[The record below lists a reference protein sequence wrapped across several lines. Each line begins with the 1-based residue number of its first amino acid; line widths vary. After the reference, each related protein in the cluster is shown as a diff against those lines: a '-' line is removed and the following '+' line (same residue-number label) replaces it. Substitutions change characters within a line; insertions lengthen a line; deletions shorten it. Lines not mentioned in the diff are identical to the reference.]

1 MRLLV
6 RPLVR
11 VAVALLVI
19 ALAGCS
25 APDPVAG
32 VGSSVDA
39 SPSAS
44 EPASDRASDPASDS
58 ASAPASDS
66 EPGAADLST
75 PASSPPP
82 PEQREPVPAPPGSG
96 AEAGPGGAPT
106 SPPVADLHTDPGA
119 VDVVVNK
126 RRPLTPVDFAPAD
139 LRQPDV
145 ATATDNFLLRPDT
158 ATAVEEM
165 FAAAEADGV
174 GLVLVSGY
182 RSHANQEFTY
192 AYWVGEYGDAAGADT
207 VSARPGH
214 SEHQTGLALDIG
226 QADGACTLVLCFRD
240 TPAAQWAAAN
250 AADFGFVLRYPV
262 GFDEIT
268 GFSAESWHF
277 RYVGKDVALAMKTT
291 GTQTLEEHFGLPPAP
306 SY

>member
-6 RPLVR
+6 RMAVAR
-11 VAVALLVI
+11 VAVALLAI
-19 ALAGCS
+19 ALVGCS

-39 SPSAS
+39 SSSAF
-44 EPASDRASDPASDS
+44 DS
-58 ASAPASDS
+58 ASAPASDPAS
-66 EPGAADLST
+66 DPEPGAADPST
-75 PASSPPP
+75 PASSPPA
-82 PEQREPVPAPPGSG
+82 PEQRELVPTPPGSG
-96 AEAGPGGAPT
+96 AAAGPGGAPT
-106 SPPVADLHTDPGA
+106 SPPAADLHADPGA

-158 ATAVEEM
+158 ATAVEDM

-182 RSHANQEFTY
+182 RSYANQEFTY
-192 AYWVGEYGDAAGADT
+192 AYWVSEYGDPAGADT

-262 GFDEIT
+262 GFNEIT

-277 RYVGKDVALAMKTT
+277 RYVGKDVSLAMKAA
-291 GTQTLEEHFGLPPAP
+291 GAQTLEDHFGLPAAP